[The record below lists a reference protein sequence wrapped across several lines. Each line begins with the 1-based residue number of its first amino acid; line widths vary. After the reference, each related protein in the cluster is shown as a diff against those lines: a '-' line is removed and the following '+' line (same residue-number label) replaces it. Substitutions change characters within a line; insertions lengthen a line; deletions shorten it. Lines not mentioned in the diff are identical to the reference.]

1 MNMSPDLKW
10 LTDAMDK
17 KEGGSNLVSEPLS
30 TSGKA
35 LSVGKTLSGPLSAGK
50 ALSVGGALSTSG
62 IKYKK
67 EKSRRRCPHGT
78 RRNATTKRCEKK
90 KGLLSMP
97 DSIYFDNRKSCPQGY
112 RRNLRTNKCQNK
124 IARRA
129 RPDVLEYDNAHRCP
143 QGYRRNKKTKNCDK
157 K

>member
-10 LTDAMDK
+10 LTDTMDK

-30 TSGKA
+30 TSGK
-35 LSVGKTLSGPLSAGK
+35 T
-50 ALSVGGALSTSG
+50 LSVGGALSTSG